1 MGVYKNAERFDSQK
15 SERANAPRILEVLEK
30 VSEKEVQ
37 GY

>member
-1 MGVYKNAERFDSQK
+1 MGVYKDAERFDSQK
-15 SERANAPRILEVLEK
+15 SARANAPRIPEVLEK

>member
-1 MGVYKNAERFDSQK
+1 MGVYKDAESFDSQK
-15 SERANAPRILEVLEK
+15 SARANASRILEVLEK